1 MNLNVIKNE
10 QFNGIEVYFDGK
22 PENKVIEIL
31 KNNKFRWHSLKKC
44 WYNKDTE
51 ENNKLIESLSNGT
64 IEIKADA
71 TQPKEVVNIHGV
83 KVGDIFYSSWGYDQ
97 TNIDYFQV
105 IELKGSQMVKIREIA
120 QTTVRTETS
129 MSEYVKPVKDAFLSR
144 ASFTSSKGGT
154 PNNNDGIYKKVLKS
168 GWGDNSIYL
177 KIDSFAYA
185 YLTNENSEH
194 FTSSWA

>member
-1 MNLNVIKNE
+1 MNLNVVKNE
-10 QFNGIEVYFDGK
+10 QLNGIEVYFDGK
-22 PENKVIEIL
+22 PDVKVLDVL
-31 KNNKFRWHSLKKC
+31 KSNKFRWHSLKKC
-44 WYNKDTE
+44 WYNKATAD
-51 ENNKLIESLSNGT
+51 NVKIIESLTNGT
-64 IEIKADA
+64 IEIKAYEA
-71 TQPKEVVNIHGV
+71 KKVEKVNIYGV

-97 TNIDYFQV
+97 TNIDFFQV
-105 IELKGSQMVKIREIA
+105 VELKGSQMVKVREIA
-120 QTTVRTETS
+120 QTTVRTETA

-144 ASFTSSKGGT
+144 ATFTSSKEGT